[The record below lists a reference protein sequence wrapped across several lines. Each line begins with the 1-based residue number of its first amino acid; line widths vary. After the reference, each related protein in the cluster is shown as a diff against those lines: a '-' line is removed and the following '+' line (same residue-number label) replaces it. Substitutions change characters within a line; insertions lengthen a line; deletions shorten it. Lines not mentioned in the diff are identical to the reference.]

1 MNVILKMVGEIIV
14 TNFSLVLKCN
24 KVPVIVVLTKAD
36 TLELLAIGKLRD
48 EGFLFLFLF
57 LFIVYCLLFR

>member
-48 EGFLFLFLF
+48 EGFLFLF
-57 LFIVYCLLFR
+57 IVYCLLFR